1 MFIQP
6 LPQEHKSS
14 DEALNQSL
22 GIVNRIPQE
31 VEEQQAENA
40 TNIVENAPTE
50 TIEIEKDT
58 KDISISVEKE
68 VIVKEDIIVQEE
80 EDIVMEEAE
89 QPKQEQEPAL
99 ARTSSWTAVFKTIA
113 FRQWCN
119 PLLCTHVLKS
129 CQ

>member
-1 MFIQP
+1 MVISKFIQP

-99 ARTSSWTAVFKTIA
+99 ARTSSWTAVFSNIWDTLSSPFKP
-113 FRQWCN
+113 R
-119 PLLCTHVLKS
+119 K
-129 CQ
+129 